1 MGHGASIESSNME
14 GFVETEFQRV
24 KRDPERSYLVR
35 PAPAPAAPGSGCSY
49 R

>member
-35 PAPAPAAPGSGCSY
+35 APPSSSSS
-49 R
+49 RERLQL

>member
-35 PAPAPAAPGSGCSY
+35 PLSSGALRSGCSY

>member
-1 MGHGASIESSNME
+1 ME

-35 PAPAPAAPGSGCSY
+35 PPLLQRLPE
-49 R
+49 RLQL

>member
-35 PAPAPAAPGSGCSY
+35 PPIRSGCSY

>member
-1 MGHGASIESSNME
+1 MGNGASIESSNME

-35 PAPAPAAPGSGCSY
+35 PAAPWPE
-49 R
+49 RLQL

>member
-35 PAPAPAAPGSGCSY
+35 PPLLQRWLPE
-49 R
+49 RLQL

>member
-1 MGHGASIESSNME
+1 MGNGASIESSNME

-35 PAPAPAAPGSGCSY
+35 PPPAAPSE
-49 R
+49 RLQL